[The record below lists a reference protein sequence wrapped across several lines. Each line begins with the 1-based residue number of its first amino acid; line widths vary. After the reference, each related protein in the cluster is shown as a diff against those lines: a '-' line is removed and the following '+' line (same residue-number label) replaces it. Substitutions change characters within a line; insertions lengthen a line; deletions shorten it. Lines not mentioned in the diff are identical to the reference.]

1 MEKEKVDHY
10 DVNEVIDR
18 FNIEKIFNSA
28 VLNQWVNIPSL
39 PLKTAY
45 QEVLEEVRQNLL
57 LKWDEWN
64 EEELKI
70 NFISFVLFVAQ
81 LNEPKRIATYF
92 ERKLSGKVNDI
103 PISVKVDCMI
113 ATPMKSGR
121 PKVPYFCMQE
131 YKKSK
136 GDSHDPEGQMLA
148 AMILAQ
154 NLNADGK
161 PLYGC
166 WIQGKIWH
174 FTVLQGTDYIVS
186 QSFDATSA
194 TQIIQIVSILNR
206 LKQLVL

>member
-18 FNIEKIFNSA
+18 FNIEKRFNFSILDA
-28 VLNQWVNIPSL
+28 WANTPLLSL
-39 PLKTAY
+39 KAAY
-45 QEVLEEVRQNLL
+45 EEVLEEVRQHLL

-70 NFISFVLFVAQ
+70 NFISFVLRFAQ
-81 LNEPKRIATYF
+81 IDEPKRIALYF
-92 ERKLSGKVNDI
+92 ERRLAGKVNDI
-103 PISVKVDCMI
+103 PIAVKVDCML

-131 YKKSK
+131 YKRSK

-154 NLNADGK
+154 SLNTDGK

-166 WIQGKIWH
+166 WVQGKFWH
-174 FTVLQGTDYIVS
+174 FTVLLGTDYAVS
-186 QSFDATSA
+186 RSFDATVA
-194 TQIIQIVSILNR
+194 TQLLQIVSILNK